1 MNMKMKV
8 LVGTFAAIGVVSSA
22 TMLTQTAFGQAG
34 AARTGWQRPTK
45 PTATITPIQ
54 ALKAATDKT
63 KGGTAFQANFE
74 FDEGKW
80 VYGVL
85 VVKGHK
91 APRSSSTLCPARYWQ
106 PKPSLP
112 KMKSWNFAT
121 SSRRLS
127 KPAANF

>member
-1 MNMKMKV
+1 MNIRMKV
-8 LVGTFAAIGVVSSA
+8 LVGTFATIGVLSSA
-22 TMLTQTAFGQAG
+22 TMLTQAAFAQVG
-34 AARTGWQRPTK
+34 AAQNGWQKPTK

-91 APRSSSTLCPARYWQ
+91 VTEVIVEPMSGKVL
-106 PKPSLP
+106 
-112 KMKSWNFAT
+112 AT
-121 SSRRLS
+121 EAITPQDEVVEVRDELT
-127 KPAANF
+127 KIIKAGG

>member
-22 TMLTQTAFGQAG
+22 TMLTQSALAQAG
-34 AARTGWQRPTK
+34 GAKSGWQRPTT

-54 ALKAATDKT
+54 ALKLAAEKT

-91 APRSSSTLCPARYWQ
+91 VTEVIVDPMSGKVL
-106 PKPSLP
+106 
-112 KMKSWNFAT
+112 AT
-121 SSRRLS
+121 EAITPQDEVVEVRDELT
-127 KPAANF
+127 KVIKAGG

>member
-22 TMLTQTAFGQAG
+22 TMLSQAALAQGG
-34 AARTGWQRPTK
+34 AQSGWQKPTK
-45 PTATITPIQ
+45 PAASITPIQ
-54 ALKAATDKT
+54 ALKVATDKM

-91 APRSSSTLCPARYWQ
+91 ITEVLVDPNSGKVL
-106 PKPSLP
+106 
-112 KMKSWNFAT
+112 AT
-121 SSRRLS
+121 EGVTPQDEVAEVRDELS
-127 KPAANF
+127 QVIKAGG